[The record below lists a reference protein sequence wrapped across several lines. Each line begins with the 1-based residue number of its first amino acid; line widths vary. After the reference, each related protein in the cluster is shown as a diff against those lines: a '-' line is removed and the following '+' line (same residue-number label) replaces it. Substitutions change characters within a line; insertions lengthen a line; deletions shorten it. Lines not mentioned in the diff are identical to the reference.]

1 MRIYDFS
8 TRSLTPIIAYTDS
21 SKMISRSYAFTSE
34 PDFLHGLLVKPPL
47 IVPVNINGQTL
58 RVIMRRSSEADST
71 RTVGWLLEEIL
82 HLYSCDNSAGKVFPS
97 QLMSKS
103 EEKQSKRAFTHSE
116 IVYCWHSR

>member
-1 MRIYDFS
+1 M
-8 TRSLTPIIAYTDS
+8 LLHL
-21 SKMISRSYAFTSE
+21 E

-82 HLYSCDNSAGKVFPS
+82 HLYSCDNSAGKVFPL
-97 QLMSKS
+97 QLKS
-103 EEKQSKRAFTHSE
+103 ESKEKQSKSFHTFRDSLLLA
-116 IVYCWHSR
+116 C